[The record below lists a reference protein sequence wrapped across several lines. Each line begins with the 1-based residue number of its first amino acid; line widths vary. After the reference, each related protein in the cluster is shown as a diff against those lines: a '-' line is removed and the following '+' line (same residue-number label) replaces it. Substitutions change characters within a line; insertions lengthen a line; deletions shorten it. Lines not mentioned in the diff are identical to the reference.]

1 MKGILIF
8 FVSLCVLAGALF
20 AQDPRG
26 GITGSVVD
34 SSGAVIP
41 GVRIRATNNETGVSV
56 PATSSQAGTFTI
68 PYLLPGFYRV
78 NAELTGFKS
87 FVRDKVEVRVSEMVD
102 LTIPMVVGE
111 VTETVEVS
119 AESPMLETA
128 SSSLGQVMDQRR
140 ISELPQRGANPL
152 ELALLTPG
160 VVNATNLR
168 LRKAMAPEAT
178 SQIAADGAGTYN
190 NEFQIDGIS
199 NVSADRGSGY
209 GRVAFSPPQSA
220 VREFKMQTS
229 AYDASVG
236 NTMGALLN
244 VSTASGTNEYHGE
257 GHYFLRH
264 SALDAPNF
272 FANKNN
278 QTQPVYQDHRYGGS
292 IGGPLIIPKLYNG
305 RNRTFWFYTAE
316 QNPFGVPVQFT
327 RTVPTA
333 AQRQGDFSALLAVNP
348 TTYQIYDPLTTTPAA
363 NGRFQRQPFAGN
375 VIPQNRLDPTG
386 LALVNLYPL
395 PNVPGTNDGRNNF
408 FIAGKAF
415 QDYYVHL
422 VRLDHAFS
430 DTHRAF
436 LRLHYDM
443 WREQKNNDFGTW
455 INGIHQN
462 RPNRGV
468 AVDDVIVLN
477 QSTVLNVRYGLTST
491 KWWQYRVTRGY
502 DLASLGFS
510 DNLLRYLDPE
520 QSPIPRISAGA
531 YSQISWWE
539 NPGDGVNSSLTH
551 MFLANVNRLQGRH
564 NIKIGSD
571 FRVFR
576 SFNNRRPI
584 GVAPDIT
591 FGTAYTRGPL
601 DTAAAAP
608 IGQDLASMLLG
619 IPDGEMEVVASSALQ
634 HKYWGLYVHDDVRVT
649 RKLTV
654 NIGLRYE
661 LERPFT
667 ERYDRLVADFDSAAA
682 NPIEAAARA
691 NYALNPIPELPV
703 DDFGVRGGLTWV
715 DQGRRSPYNGEAN
728 NFMPRIGFAFQATDS
743 TVLRGGYGLFY
754 DSIGI

>member
-102 LTIPMVVGE
+102 LTIPMEVGE

-363 NGRFQRQPFAGN
+363 NGRFQRQAFAGN
-375 VIPQNRLDPTG
+375 IIPQNRLDPTG

-491 KWWQYRVTRGY
+491 KWWQYRVTRGVRSGQPW
-502 DLASLGFS
+502 LLGQPASLPRSGTVS
-510 DNLLRYLDPE
+510 DSADFGWRLLPDLLVGESWRRRELQPHPHVPGQRE
-520 QSPIPRISAGA
+520 SPAGA
-531 YSQISWWE
+531 SQHQDRFRFPRLPQLQQPAADRRGAGSHLR
-539 NPGDGVNSSLTH
+539 DGVH
-551 MFLANVNRLQGRH
+551 PRAVGHRRRGANWPGSGIDAAWHPGRRD
-564 NIKIGSD
+564 G
-571 FRVFR
+571 
-576 SFNNRRPI
+576 
-584 GVAPDIT
+584 GGCQ
-591 FGTAYTRGPL
+591 FGAAAQVLGPL
-601 DTAAAAP
+601 R
-608 IGQDLASMLLG
+608 S
-619 IPDGEMEVVASSALQ
+619 
-634 HKYWGLYVHDDVRVT
+634 R
-649 RKLTV
+649 RC
-654 NIGLRYE
+654 
-661 LERPFT
+661 
-667 ERYDRLVADFDSAAA
+667 
-682 NPIEAAARA
+682 ARHPQTHREHWPP
-691 NYALNPIPELPV
+691 L
-703 DDFGVRGGLTWV
+703 
-715 DQGRRSPYNGEAN
+715 
-728 NFMPRIGFAFQATDS
+728 
-743 TVLRGGYGLFY
+743 
-754 DSIGI
+754 